1 MIYYIDT
8 EFYEDGARI
17 HLISIGI
24 VCEDGRELY
33 LENSEFRWSIVPR
46 DHWIQKNVRPFLEH
60 GDGLRCAFT
69 RAELRFAI
77 QQFVFNGHGKPVFYG
92 YFADYDWV
100 VLCQLF
106 GRMVDLPKGFPYY
119 CRDLKQ
125 TMDELGLDGEWK
137 KANCPD
143 PENEHHAL
151 VDARWNMQLHKAI
164 IETRKTV

>member
-1 MIYYIDT
+1 MRYYIDT
-8 EFYEDGARI
+8 EFYEDGRQV

-33 LENSEFRWSIVPR
+33 HENSEFDWSMVPK
-46 DHWIQKNVRPFLEH
+46 DHWIQSKVRPFLEH
-60 GDGLRCAFT
+60 GDGVRCSFT

-92 YFADYDWV
+92 YYADYDWV
-100 VLCQLF
+100 VFCQLF
-106 GRMVDLPKGFPYY
+106 GRMVDLPEGFPYY

-125 TMDELGLDGEWK
+125 TMEELGLDGDWK

-143 PENEHHAL
+143 PVNEHHAL
-151 VDARWNMQLHKAI
+151 VDARWNMDLHKAI
-164 IETRKTV
+164 LAVR